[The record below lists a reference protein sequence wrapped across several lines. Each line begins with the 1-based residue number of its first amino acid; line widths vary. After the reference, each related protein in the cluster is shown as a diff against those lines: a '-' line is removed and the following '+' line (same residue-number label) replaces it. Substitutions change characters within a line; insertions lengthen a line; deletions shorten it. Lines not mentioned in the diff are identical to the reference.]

1 MKKILLSAVGLIIS
15 SIVVALNLDPSD
27 STRTVKK
34 EPRSKSTLTI
44 RTHNMGYFAFT
55 GRIISTNPALDFFYT
70 YDRKQWGF
78 SAFKAFDLYDPN
90 TSNNFTLLMLRKTFR
105 LNKQLSITPHIGT
118 ILEQNNSFADKGS
131 DIASIIITAYK
142 FSSHLTIDHTAI
154 LGNLAIEP
162 RERDWFNRIRIMY
175 SKNHWDVTGLVWHNN
190 KVLDHNNSE
199 YFSTGLNVY
208 YSRMKISD
216 HLLLNAGV
224 SGLIMCCTNT
234 PSEYPK
240 RNGVFFTLAAYIH

>member
-1 MKKILLSAVGLIIS
+1 MKNLLLTALALMIVTMVLADAGD
-15 SIVVALNLDPSD
+15 SIPAP
-27 STRTVKK
+27 KK

-78 SAFKAFDLYDPN
+78 SAFKAFDLYDHNSP
-90 TSNNFTLLMLRKTFR
+90 NNFMLLMLRKTFK
-105 LNKQLSITPHIGT
+105 LNQRLSIAPHIGT
-118 ILEQNNSFADKGS
+118 ILEQNKSVADKGS
-131 DIASIIITAYK
+131 DISSIIITAYK
-142 FSSHLTIDHTAI
+142 VSSHLTIDHTAI
-154 LGNLAIEP
+154 LGNLALEP
-162 RERDWFNRIRIMY
+162 HERDWFNRIRIMY
-175 SKNHWDVTGLVWHNN
+175 SKNHWDVTGLMWHNN
-190 KVLDHNNSE
+190 KLLDHNNSE
-199 YFSTGLNVY
+199 YFSSGLNVF

-216 HLLLNAGV
+216 HLSLNAGV